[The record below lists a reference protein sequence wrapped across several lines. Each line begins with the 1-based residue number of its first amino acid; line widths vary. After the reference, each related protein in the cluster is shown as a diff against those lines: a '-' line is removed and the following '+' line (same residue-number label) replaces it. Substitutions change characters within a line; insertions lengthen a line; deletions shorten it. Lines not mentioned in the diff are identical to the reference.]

1 MSGLENLELIYKE
14 IINKRHNEQNYWIP
28 SIWLTNSNG
37 TGKLVKTNLF
47 DFYLNQIEF
56 ILAQKVVNKP
66 NIRKLKPI
74 IYNFFPRYTTA
85 FDYNQDGKISIES
98 LSGLFY
104 ETGTLLKSIALLP
117 YINSLGV
124 DIIYLLPIFEIGID
138 GRRGN
143 LGSPYAI
150 KNHFKFDPRLS
161 EPFLDI
167 PLESQ
172 FKAFV
177 EACHFLGI
185 KVILEFVLRTVS
197 LDCDLALEH
206 PEWFYWV
213 YDESCDDIL
222 LPPDFTEAELKL
234 IQQKVQ
240 RKDFENLPTP
250 QKSYQSLF
258 ASPPAEVYKV
268 REKIFGKAENGA
280 VLRIPN
286 AFADWP
292 PNDKQPIWYD
302 VTYLKY
308 FDAPEFNYIAYNTVR
323 MYDEKLNRKEFYN
336 LDLWNYLIDV
346 IPYYIRNYDI
356 DGAMIDMGHAMPK
369 ELLDEVITRAKKSKE
384 GFILWEE
391 NFQVTN
397 ESKNNGYDAVLGYLF
412 FDQHNPNKVQEIITR
427 MEKNEFPI
435 PFFLTGETH
444 NTPRTARFGCDFNR
458 LVWTFNSFLNG
469 LRFILTGFELC
480 QVLPINTGL
489 CFTKEEIQIL
499 PPERL
504 PLFSS
509 LSLDWISF
517 DIGDIIRKINKLH
530 DDIFADTICNS
541 SNCKQLPSI
550 RSIRTNTDSIVGY
563 EVLIDDK
570 KAIVVLGNFAKED
583 RTFSFDKS
591 SFANTLIQEI
601 FPSHVETDISK
612 KILHQGYECKI
623 FLVVKLTGRY
633 YSQC

>member
-1 MSGLENLELIYKE
+1 MNYCKNLELIYSE
-14 IINKRHNEQNYWIP
+14 IINKRQNDQNYWIP
-28 SIWLTNSNG
+28 SIWFPYSNE
-37 TGKLVKTNLF
+37 TGKLIKTNLF
-47 DFYLNQIEF
+47 DFYLKQIEF
-56 ILAQKVVNKP
+56 ILGQKVVNKP
-66 NIRKLKPI
+66 NIRKSKPVV
-74 IYNFFPRYTTA
+74 YNLFLRYTTA
-85 FDYNQDGKISIES
+85 FDHNQDGKISTDS

-117 YINSLGV
+117 YISSFGV

-161 EPFLDI
+161 EPFLEI
-167 PLESQ
+167 PLEIQ

-213 YDESCDDIL
+213 YDEVCRAIL
-222 LPPDFTEAELKL
+222 QPPDFTETELNL
-234 IQQKVQ
+234 IQQKIQ
-240 RKDFENLPTP
+240 EKDFENLPVP
-250 QKSYQSLF
+250 KKSYQSLF
-258 ASPPAEVYKV
+258 APPPQKVYKV
-268 REKIFGKAENGA
+268 RDKIFGKAENGA
-280 VLRIPN
+280 LLRIPN

-292 PNDKQPIWYD
+292 PNDKQPIWSD

-308 FDAPEFNYIAYNTVR
+308 FDAPEFNYIAYNTIR
-323 MYDEKLNRKEFYN
+323 MYDMKLNRIEYYN
-336 LDLWNYLIDV
+336 LNLWNYLIDV
-346 IPYYIRNYDI
+346 IPYYVRNYDI

-397 ESKNNGYDAVLGYLF
+397 ESRNNGYDAVLGYLF
-412 FDQHNPNKVQEIITR
+412 FAQHKPNKVRDIIIK

-444 NTPRTARFGCDFNR
+444 NTPRTARFGCGFNR
-458 LVWTFNSFLNG
+458 LVWAFNSFLNG
-469 LRFILTGFELC
+469 IRFILTGFELC

-489 CFTKEEIQIL
+489 CFTEEEIKKL

-517 DIGDIIRKINKLH
+517 YIGDIIREINKLH
-530 DDIFADTICNS
+530 DDIFADTTFNS
-541 SNCKQLPSI
+541 SSCKELPSI
-550 RSIRTNTDSIVGY
+550 RFLTTSTDSIVGY
-563 EVLIDDK
+563 ELLIDDEK
-570 KAIVVLGNFAKED
+570 TIVVLGNFAKED
-583 RTFSFDKS
+583 GIFSFDKS
-591 SFANTLIQEI
+591 IFANTLIQEI
-601 FPSHVETDISK
+601 FPSHIEIDSSDE
-612 KILHQGYECKI
+612 ILLQGYECKI
-623 FLVVKLTGRY
+623 FLLIKLRSRY